1 MGTLGRGASPAVGL
15 GRGVSPGV
23 GMSAIGSGMA
33 SAARVKVSCIENAWC
48 SSSRQSQ
55 DGRIENMENKL
66 GQLMDMLKQE

>member
-1 MGTLGRGASPAVGL
+1 MGL

-33 SAARVKVSCIENAWC
+33 SAARVKVSCGKRLGY
-48 SSSRQSQ
+48 SSCQSQ